1 MDFGLLPEH
10 DDIRHS
16 VRELMR
22 AFPDSYWAEKDSAH
36 EYPSEFFRAFADAGY
51 LGTAIPL
58 EYGGSGLGILEAGLV
73 LGEVAAS
80 GAALNG
86 ASAVHI
92 SIFGIN
98 PVIKHGTEEMRRHAL
113 PAIVRGDLKVCLSV
127 SEPDLGTDIS
137 NIKTTARPVD
147 GGYAINGRKTW
158 LTTAAESHKVLILT
172 RTSPRDESRNPY
184 DGLTMFFSDLPHK
197 FLDIRPI
204 DKMGR
209 NAVTTYEVVFDNM
222 IVPAEG
228 MVGAEGKGFK
238 LLLDGLNPERILAAF
253 EGIGIGR
260 AALAKAVTYAQ
271 ERRVY
276 SRAIGQNQGV
286 QFPLAD
292 VAMRLDAAE
301 LMTMKAA
308 WLYDNG
314 KPCGEEASMAKFLA
328 AEAGFQATDRALQT
342 LGGFGYAS
350 EFHVERYFRE
360 ARLLRVTPISENMIL
375 AYLSEH
381 KLGLPKSY

>member
-22 AFPDSYWAEKDSAH
+22 AFPDSYWAEKDSAL
-36 EYPSEFFRAFADAGY
+36 EYPSEFYRAFADAGY

-222 IVPAEG
+222 IVPAED